1 MVVKE
6 WAKVEAEGEWKTCK
20 FNALYLGAWETC
32 VAFCNVFSST
42 YEFHQKYIA

>member
-32 VAFCNVFSST
+32 VAFCNVFLAHMSFI
-42 YEFHQKYIA
+42 ENDVA